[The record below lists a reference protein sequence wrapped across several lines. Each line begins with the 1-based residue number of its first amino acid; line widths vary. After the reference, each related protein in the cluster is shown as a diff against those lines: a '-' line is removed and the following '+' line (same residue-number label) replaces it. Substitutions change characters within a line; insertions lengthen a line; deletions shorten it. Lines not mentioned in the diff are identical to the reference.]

1 MKELIGRLFQVDV
14 LTGMGVTF
22 RAQHSA
28 NPWTQQYSLEMMQNF
43 EIAYYSREAG
53 IWDRQRLEEGPT
65 PTRYTR

>member
-43 EIAYYSREAG
+43 EMAYYSREAAV
-53 IWDRQRLEEGPT
+53 WDRQQLEEGPT